1 MIELKVKRRER
12 LFNDDEK
19 TRKLMRKGY
28 GVGDAA
34 DFLNMSVEET
44 VAMKKEKFVTE
55 LLAEIINIVDHP
67 HTQHSL
73 PRFAELLKYDWE
85 FYVGFIKDFSTD
97 KKKCDL
103 NVLIEAALEL
113 SEVQRRILLEDFKE
127 SLQIKED

>member
-1 MIELKVKRRER
+1 MIELKVERCER
-12 LFNDDEK
+12 LFNNEEK
-19 TRKLMRKGY
+19 TRKLMIKGY

-44 VAMKKEKFVTE
+44 VAMKKEGVVAE

-67 HTQHSL
+67 HTKHNL
-73 PRFAELLKYDWE
+73 PRFAELLEYDWRYYE
-85 FYVGFIKDFSTD
+85 KFKNFS
-97 KKKCDL
+97 KNKKCDL
-103 NVLIEAALEL
+103 NVLIEVALEL